1 MMTSR
6 KASKEYEKKLSAAL
20 AHMKKLQLFGS
31 LYGMNTDNQNKNVDV
46 DYHKLKEKA
55 YENILAQYAA
65 KDAEITARISGW
77 AEEIKNKVANEI
89 LEHIICEYPFPYI
102 DMTQVTGSEAVNIQ
116 EDPKVG
122 LMLMKLIRE
131 RKDEYKIA
139 IDTDTMEFFIQ
150 LHPEF
155 FDGLTLITKAEVYGQ
170 KDKS

>member
-1 MMTSR
+1 MTNQDETEIY
-6 KASKEYEKKLSAAL
+6 KKKLAAAF
-20 AHMKKLQLFGS
+20 AHLKKQQLFGQ
-31 LYGMNTDNQNKNVDV
+31 LYGMNTDNQNKNVDANLQ
-46 DYHKLKEKA
+46 KLKEKA
-55 YENILAQYAA
+55 YENILAMYGA
-65 KDAEITARISGW
+65 KDAEITAKMQGW
-77 AEEIKNKVANEI
+77 AEGLKNKVANTI

-122 LMLMKLIRE
+122 FMLMKLIRE
-131 RKDEYKIA
+131 RKDEYKVA

-170 KDKS
+170 KAKA